1 MRIARLAAASL
12 LAAAGGGLALGAA
25 PAAADGGPGASA
37 YGLTATGPAAVPP
50 APAVSSSSGTVGK
63 RLLRTPRT
71 KLLSASALDVRAAA
85 NRSRSRAAGVS
96 VPMARLTAAAVSAA
110 CTNGTGSA
118 RLAGAVVGGRRLA
131 SAPPPNTTVP
141 ADIEGLGRVALVLN
155 RQQRLPD
162 GRLSVTAVELTLPV
176 KNTQVRIASA
186 TCGRGPAGG
195 HEGGGGAE
203 APAPTPVRRD
213 LPVTG

>member
-1 MRIARLAAASL
+1 MRIARLAAAGL
-12 LAAAGGGLALGAA
+12 LATAGGLTLGAA
-25 PAAADGGPGASA
+25 PAAADGGPGSSA
-37 YGLTATGPAAVPP
+37 FGLTATGPAAVPP
-50 APAVSSSSGTVGK
+50 VPAVSSSSGTVSK
-63 RLLRTPRT
+63 SLLRTDRT
-71 KLLSASALDVRAAA
+71 KLLTASVLDVQAAA
-85 NRSRSRAAGVS
+85 TRARSRVARVS
-96 VPMARLTAAAVSAA
+96 VPAARLTATAVSAA

-118 RLAGAVVGGRRLA
+118 RLANAVIGGRRLT

-141 ADIEGLGRVALVLN
+141 ADIEGLGRVTLVLN

-186 TCGRGPAGG
+186 TCGRGSGGG
-195 HEGGGGAE
+195 HPAGGGAE
-203 APAPTPVRRD
+203 APAPTPVQHD